1 MSIPATKLKERF
13 GDSRK
18 RRPNKLET
26 KPSRLHRTLTCKI
39 RRRPIEPRKIGEWFL
54 RTTTG
59 LTRVPGHRLIATAL
73 PSNEFDFDKRTLKII
88 GIDDVVLDT
97 ALAIVRHAV

>member
-26 KPSRLHRTLTCKI
+26 KPSRLHRTLTFDRLKGL
-39 RRRPIEPRKIGEWFL
+39 RLTGETPFGGWAFRGPLKMPIAW
-54 RTTTG
+54 
-59 LTRVPGHRLIATAL
+59 
-73 PSNEFDFDKRTLKII
+73 
-88 GIDDVVLDT
+88 DVV
-97 ALAIVRHAV
+97 

>member
-26 KPSRLHRTLTCKI
+26 KPSRLHRTLTSDLLGPEDCQTV
-39 RRRPIEPRKIGEWFL
+39 E
-54 RTTTG
+54 TTAHFTG
-59 LTRVPGHRLIATAL
+59 RNLCAVLTGVFVRNDHV
-73 PSNEFDFDKRTLKII
+73 
-88 GIDDVVLDT
+88 VVLQ
-97 ALAIVRHAV
+97 

>member
-26 KPSRLHRTLTCKI
+26 KPSRLHRTLTAEGVDDDDM
-39 RRRPIEPRKIGEWFL
+39 PEFIEDRLVAIEKELAALENRL
-54 RTTTG
+54 RA
-59 LTRVPGHRLIATAL
+59 RDPA
-73 PSNEFDFDKRTLKII
+73 D
-88 GIDDVVLDT
+88 
-97 ALAIVRHAV
+97 IV

>member
-26 KPSRLHRTLTCKI
+26 KPSRLHRTLT
-39 RRRPIEPRKIGEWFL
+39 L
-54 RTTTG
+54 
-59 LTRVPGHRLIATAL
+59 
-73 PSNEFDFDKRTLKII
+73 EFCLERFVLLDRCLDGQIVT
-88 GIDDVVLDT
+88 DVG
-97 ALAIVRHAV
+97 R